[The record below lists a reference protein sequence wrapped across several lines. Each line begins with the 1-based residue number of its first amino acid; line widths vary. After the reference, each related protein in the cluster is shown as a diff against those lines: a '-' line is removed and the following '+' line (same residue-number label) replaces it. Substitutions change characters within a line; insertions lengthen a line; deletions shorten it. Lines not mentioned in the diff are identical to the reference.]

1 MNWYTKAED
10 VLPSLDLSDH
20 IIIITGSNTGI
31 GLETARVCM
40 KQHATVVFAC
50 RDTDKARQA
59 IYLFPDS
66 YKSDVIHLDLASL
79 ASVRTFCAKFC
90 EKYARL
96 DVLINNAGVMAPPY
110 SLTSDGFEI
119 QMGVNYLGHFLLTTL
134 LLPHLAPAGRVVS
147 VSSMGHKLSLLNIDD
162 LNSERYATSRLY
174 GLYYKWVQYGNSKL
188 AQIMFTKELDRR
200 LKERGSNITCYSLH
214 PGCILT
220 DLWQYVSILYWLM
233 YVLFSVLC
241 KSVEQGAA
249 TTVFCALHPNLEQHS
264 GRYFK
269 DCRTLSPTLPLKHKE
284 KGRLLWER
292 SEELVK
298 EKSETI

>member
-10 VLPSLDLSDH
+10 VLPNKDLSHH

-50 RDTDKARQA
+50 RDVDKARQA

-79 ASVRTFCAKFC
+79 ASVRTFCEKFC
-90 EKYARL
+90 EKYPRL
-96 DVLINNAGVMAPPY
+96 DVLINNAGVMATPY
-110 SLTSDGFEI
+110 SLTSDGFEL
-119 QMGVNYLGHFLLTTL
+119 QMGVNYLGHFLLTNL
-134 LLPHLAPAGRVVS
+134 LLPHLNQAPAARVVS
-147 VSSMGHKLSLLNIDD
+147 VSSMGHKLNMLNIDD
-162 LNSERYATSRLY
+162 LNSEKYATSRLY
-174 GLYYKWVQYGNSKL
+174 SWYYKWVQYGNSKL

-200 LKERGSNITCYSLH
+200 LKEKSSNVTCFSLH

-220 DLWQYVSILYWLM
+220 DLFQYVSIVYWLM
-233 YVLFSVLC
+233 YLFSFMS

-249 TTVFCALHPNLEQHS
+249 TSVFCALYPNLEQHS
-264 GRYFK
+264 GCYFK
-269 DCRTLSPTLPLKHKE
+269 DCRTLSPTLPLQHKE

-292 SEELVK
+292 SEEMVK
-298 EKSETI
+298 EK